1 MGSGFLTHNL
11 RMLDPRPDAPPPAWA
26 AEFDAWAED
35 VLRRRDVDALLD
47 YRARAPGVRQA
58 LPSHEHFVPVVVATG
73 AAIDDSAA
81 AARFP
86 NHGVR
91 VRLRDPP
98 VGSVRLDSKWTSKL
112 VLPDPPRTHPAQ
124 ADLRGDPGD
133 ALSPGSFVRPSAN

>member
-1 MGSGFLTHNL
+1 
-11 RMLDPRPDAPPPAWA
+11 MLDLRPDAPAPAWA

-58 LPSHEHFVPVVVATG
+58 LPTHEHFVPVVVAMG

-86 NHGVR
+86 ITGFAY
-91 VRLRDPP
+91 
-98 VGSVRLDSKWTSKL
+98 GSATRRSV
-112 VLPDPPRTHPAQ
+112 Q
-124 ADLRGDPGD
+124 FG
-133 ALSPGSFVRPSAN
+133 

>member
-1 MGSGFLTHNL
+1 MYPAADVPVLQVSLPSLIPAELFALGRALAPLRREGILVVGSGFLTHNL

-73 AAIDDSAA
+73 AAIDDSTA

-86 NHGVR
+86 ITGFTY
-91 VRLRDPP
+91 
-98 VGSVRLDSKWTSKL
+98 GSATRRSV
-112 VLPDPPRTHPAQ
+112 Q
-124 ADLRGDPGD
+124 FG
-133 ALSPGSFVRPSAN
+133 